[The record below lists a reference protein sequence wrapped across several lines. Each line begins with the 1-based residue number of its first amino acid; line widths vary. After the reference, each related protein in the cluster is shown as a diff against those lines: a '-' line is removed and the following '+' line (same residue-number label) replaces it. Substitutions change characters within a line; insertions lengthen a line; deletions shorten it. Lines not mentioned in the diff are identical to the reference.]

1 MEMSSNEAAK
11 RKEFFNNSFRGNFSY
26 NAGVS
31 SVNSFL
37 KSITRTDNDGPLEGE
52 HQKPDQ
58 DIDLRTY
65 RSRKMNNS

>member
-37 KSITRTDNDGPLEGE
+37 KSITKTDQDGPDDLE
-52 HQKPDQ
+52 HQKPAQ
-58 DIDLRTY
+58 EIDLRTY
-65 RSRKMNNS
+65 RSRNK